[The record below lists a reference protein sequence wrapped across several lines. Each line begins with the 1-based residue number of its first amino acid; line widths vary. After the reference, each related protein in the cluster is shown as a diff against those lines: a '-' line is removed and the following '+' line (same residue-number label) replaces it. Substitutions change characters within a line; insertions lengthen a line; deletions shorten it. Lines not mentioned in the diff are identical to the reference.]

1 MKTIKVV
8 ADFGI
13 QEVRRKKTFSVLNHN
28 FVIVDFPCK
37 YMNSKEPVYMTKAV
51 EEKTGVIIG
60 YIPFQKTS
68 LKKMVELAIEKITKL
83 VSSVEELE
91 NAVKRYEILN

>member
-1 MKTIKVV
+1 MKTINILT
-8 ADFGI
+8 DFGI
-13 QEVRRKKTFSVLNHN
+13 LEAKRKKTFSVLNHN

-37 YMNSKEPVYMTKAV
+37 YMNSKEPVYMTQIV
-51 EEKTGVIIG
+51 EEKTGVLIT
-60 YIPFQKTS
+60 YISFPKTT
-68 LKKMVELAIEKITKL
+68 LKKIIEIGKEKIIKF